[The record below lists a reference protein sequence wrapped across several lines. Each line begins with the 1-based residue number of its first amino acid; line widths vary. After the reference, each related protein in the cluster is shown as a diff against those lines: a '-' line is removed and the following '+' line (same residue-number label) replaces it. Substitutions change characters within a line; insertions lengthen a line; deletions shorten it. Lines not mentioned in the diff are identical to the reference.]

1 MPALIIMYAQTNRI
15 ARFAARLAR
24 LYPTTSLEDGLK
36 SDQLFDHTAE
46 MQAFTTP
53 LFTDGVPGLAPA
65 PIRGQVQ
72 SGRPASQTGRPCGS
86 R

>member
-1 MPALIIMYAQTNRI
+1 MPALKVDGVMYAQTNSI
-15 ARFAARLAR
+15 ARFAAR

-53 LFTDGVPGLAPA
+53 LFMDGVPGLAPA
-65 PIRGQVQ
+65 PSRGRGQ